1 MSKVRLFVAWLLLA
15 ALPLQGLAGASM
27 LLCGPAPAQAATAT
41 AHDHASHDHEAMG
54 HEGQTVAG
62 AQEDHASNGAEGHAC
77 PICAACCNLVALPQA
92 PSFQPEAGRLLTPPL
107 PGPARVLTR
116 AAPAPEKPPRA

>member
-1 MSKVRLFVAWLLLA
+1 
-15 ALPLQGLAGASM
+15 M

-41 AHDHASHDHEAMG
+41 GHDHAGHNHEAMG
-54 HEGQTVAG
+54 HEAMDHEGHTFAG
-62 AQEDHASNGAEGHAC
+62 AQEDHAANGAEGHAC

-92 PSFQPEAGRLLTPPL
+92 PVFQPEAARPLTPPL